1 MKDVIKD
8 LIDKIDLDKH
18 IEENVLSEE
27 TKDKMVK
34 KLNED
39 INIPFISEKTE
50 EKAIDAML
58 TIVFDVLRGVLG
70 VKK

>member
-8 LIDKIDLDKH
+8 LIDKIDLDEY
-18 IEENVLSEE
+18 IEEKILSEE

-50 EKAIDAML
+50 GKAIDAML

>member
-50 EKAIDAML
+50 GKAIDAML
-58 TIVFDVLRGVLG
+58 TIVFEVLRGVLG

>member
-1 MKDVIKD
+1 MK
-8 LIDKIDLDKH
+8 
-18 IEENVLSEE
+18 VLFVVPSF
-27 TKDKMVK
+27 KMVK

>member
-8 LIDKIDLDKH
+8 LIDKIDLDEY
-18 IEENVLSEE
+18 IEEKILSEE

-34 KLNED
+34 KLNAD

>member
-8 LIDKIDLDKH
+8 LIDKIDLDEY
-18 IEENVLSEE
+18 IEEKILSEE